1 MTAQP
6 FTTPVLFLIFNRP
19 ETTEKVFEK
28 IREIQPRQLFVSAD
42 GPGLAKN
49 GEKEKCEQTRSVIQ
63 KVDWKCDLRTNFS
76 ENNLGCR
83 VGVSTGI
90 QWFFDQVS
98 EGIILEDDCV
108 PDSSFFRF
116 CEVLLNYYRNDE
128 RIMHIGGINVQDG
141 IHRGTGSYYFSEIN
155 HIWGWATWRRA
166 WENYDVN
173 VSTYPQLVEQNLF
186 STVFPH
192 PATRKY
198 WKKNIEL
205 VFNKKKDTWDIQW
218 QYAVS
223 VNNGLAIVPNLN
235 LVSNIGFD
243 SQATHTIDHFHTLAN
258 RPAASLTAVEHPSFV
273 LPDLQAD
280 AYTMRKYLNPHKF
293 KKLWQLIHRG
303 YAR

>member
-1 MTAQP
+1 MTAKP
-6 FTTPVLFLIFNRP
+6 FTTPILFLIFNRP

-28 IREIQPRQLFVSAD
+28 IREIQPRQFFVSAD
-42 GPGLAKN
+42 GPRFEKN
-49 GEKEKCEQTRSVIQ
+49 GEKEKCELARTIVQ
-63 KVDWKCDLRTNFS
+63 KVDWKCDLKTNFS
-76 ENNLGCR
+76 EKNLGCR

-116 CEVLLNYYRNDE
+116 CDVLLNYYRNDE
-128 RIMHIGGINVQDG
+128 RVMHIGGINVQDG
-141 IHRGTGSYYFSEIN
+141 IRRGTGSYYFSKIN

-166 WENYDVN
+166 WEKYDVN
-173 VSTYPQLVEQNLF
+173 VSSYPQLLEQELF
-186 STVFPH
+186 PTVFPH

-243 SQATHTIDHFHTLAN
+243 VQATHTIDHFHTLAN
-258 RPAASLTAVEHPSFV
+258 RPASSLATVEHPFFV

-280 AYTMRKYLNPHKF
+280 AYTMRKYLNPPKI
-293 KKLWQLIHRG
+293 KKLWQLIRRR
-303 YAR
+303 YTT

>member
-1 MTAQP
+1 MTDKP
-6 FTTPVLFLIFNRP
+6 FTTPILFLIFNRP

-28 IREIQPRQLFVSAD
+28 IREIQPLQLYVSAD
-42 GPGLAKN
+42 GPRLAKN
-49 GEKEKCEQTRSVIQ
+49 DEKEKCEQARSIIQ
-63 KVDWKCDLRTNFS
+63 KVNWKCDLKINLS
-76 ENNLGCR
+76 EKNLGCR

-90 QWFFDQVS
+90 QWFFDQVT
-98 EGIILEDDCV
+98 EGIILEDDCM
-108 PDSSFFRF
+108 PDSSFFHF
-116 CEVLLNYYRNDE
+116 CEVLLNYYKNDE
-128 RIMHIGGINVQDG
+128 RVMHIGGINVQDG
-141 IHRGTGSYYFSEIN
+141 IRRGTGSYYFSKIN

-166 WENYDVN
+166 WEKYDVN
-173 VSTYPQLVEQNLF
+173 VSTYPRLVEQELF
-186 STVFPH
+186 STVFPYH
-192 PATRKY
+192 ATRKY

-258 RPAASLTAVEHPSFV
+258 RPASSLATVEHPFFV

-293 KKLWQLIHRG
+293 KKLWQLIRRG
-303 YAR
+303 YTK